1 MGGLRLGVLLW
12 FSVLSF
18 ENVILSVKND
28 ARKGARSYLQING
41 CSAIVT
47 GGTGGM
53 GEATVRR
60 LHAAGAQMVGG
71 RAELKQPRGPL
82 EGLPGYGLPV
92 R

>member
-1 MGGLRLGVLLW
+1 M
-12 FSVLSF
+12 
-18 ENVILSVKND
+18 
-28 ARKGARSYLQING
+28 QISG

-60 LHAAGAQMVGG
+60 LYAAGAQMVGG
-71 RAELKQPRGPL
+71 RAELKQPGGPL